1 MAARP
6 QRDPGPIVLPIRNS
20 VRALIVR
27 CNRVLLVRKRGPDG
41 AERYALPGGGQEAGE
56 LLHQA
61 LRRECHEEI
70 DSGVEVLGLLHVADA
85 FAARAAR
92 PGGYRQRVEFVFH
105 CQVPADYQPRSG
117 PRPDRHQVAVV
128 WVGLQHL
135 DGIDLRP
142 AGMAA
147 LIRQAAIG
155 QGPVYLGIL

>member
-1 MAARP
+1 MSAEPKRVP
-6 QRDPGPIVLPIRNS
+6 QPVVPPIRNA

-41 AERYALPGGGQEAGE
+41 ADRYALPGGGQEAGE

-61 LRRECHEEI
+61 LRRECREEI

-85 FAARAAR
+85 LVARQ
-92 PGGYRQRVEFVFH
+92 GGYRQRVEFVFH
-105 CQVPADYQPRSG
+105 CQVPADYEPRSG
-117 PRPDRHQVAVV
+117 PSPDRRQVAVE

-155 QGPVYLGIL
+155 QGPVYLGSL